1 MAGTSCCVGV
11 VPSCS
16 NSESVSISVAE
27 FSSTSYSS
35 LSESVDVY
43 SSEPTF
49 DKRKDIL

>member
-27 FSSTSYSS
+27 FSSSSSSSSS
-35 LSESVDVY
+35 LSDSVDVY

-49 DKRKDIL
+49 DRRKR